1 MALELRLYARLPSLS
16 LEHYGY
22 SPNASKHTAG
32 GHRDCD
38 LKFQHIAGTHGTNKS
53 PFFFFF
59 FSFPLPLPPPTVCH
73 MWFCHFTSEPP
84 KQTYCTAPCPNV
96 AVREQ
101 SKSTFIPHVFF
112 FLKTVSRR
120 RLRVQTRRRRSIV
133 NRVVT
138 VHHGVR
144 KANLRS
150 NRIGHAVKC

>member
-59 FSFPLPLPPPTVCH
+59 FPSPSPSLPLQYAICGSAILLQNH
-73 MWFCHFTSEPP
+73 
-84 KQTYCTAPCPNV
+84 
-96 AVREQ
+96 Q
-101 SKSTFIPHVFF
+101 SRHIAQRPALTWRSGNSRKARLYRTFF
-112 FLKTVSRR
+112 FFKNGLASTSPGTDTTTSFHRESRR
-120 RLRVQTRRRRSIV
+120 DCTSRR
-133 NRVVT
+133 
-138 VHHGVR
+138 
-144 KANLRS
+144 
-150 NRIGHAVKC
+150 